1 MKTPALADSTLS
13 MRNRDY
19 FSLLWQIPLILG
31 SSTLSLLIRCS
42 WPWHSLYSLHW
53 RQKLQSTLLNSVTT
67 TLNFRQQSYF
77 ISRRESTGLQ
87 VEAYC
92 AAKGIKHQRVHVSLS
107 TGTEIPSPALHIIT
121 LRDANPSGPTIFYA
135 HGGGYQSPLRSG
147 VAIPFVSRMASS
159 CKAAKIAIL
168 EYSLTPATQY
178 PGQFVQAVEGLRYL
192 IDKGCAPSDIVLVG
206 DSAGGHL
213 IASVILHLQSPAPGL
228 PPIDLQGTSFRAAIL
243 ISPWL
248 RMSEDRY
255 EARVNKRYDFLH
267 AKLLQ
272 HYANLFNPDKNH
284 LWANPME
291 AHDAK
296 SLWSK
301 AVGQSGVVNRLLVTA
316 GDAELLF
323 DSCKSFMA
331 EHVAGQTVVMDP
343 TAKGTDLKSAIQ
355 DARAVLAIGLHEVHI
370 QPLFDA
376 SQNYYKGGTM
386 TAILY
391 FLSILI

>member
-1 MKTPALADSTLS
+1 MNTPAPVDGTLS
-13 MRNRDY
+13 MRNWDY

-31 SSTLSLLIRCS
+31 SSILSLLIRCS

-67 TLNFRQQSYF
+67 TLNLRQQSYF

-87 VEAYC
+87 VAAYC
-92 AAKGIKHQRVHVSLS
+92 AAKSIKHHRVDVSLPN
-107 TGTEIPSPALHIIT
+107 GTEIPSPGLHIIT
-121 LRDANPSGPTIFYA
+121 LRNANPSDPTIFYA

-147 VAIPFVSRMASS
+147 VAIPLVSRMANC
-159 CKAAKIAIL
+159 CKAAKIVIL

-192 IDKGCAPSDIVLVG
+192 IDNGCAPSDIVLAG

-213 IASVILHLQSPAPGL
+213 IASVILHLQIPAPGL
-228 PPIDLQGTSFRAAIL
+228 SPIDLQGTTIRAAIL
-243 ISPWL
+243 LSPWL
-248 RMSEDRY
+248 RMNEDRN
-255 EARVNKRYDFLH
+255 EARVNERYDFLH

-272 HYANLFNPDKNH
+272 HYANLFNPDENH
-284 LWANPME
+284 IWANPME

-301 AVGQSGVVNRLLVTA
+301 AVGQSGVVNRLLVTT

-323 DSCKSFMA
+323 DTCKSFM
-331 EHVAGQTVVMDP
+331 EEYVAGQTVVMDP
-343 TAKGTDLKSAIQ
+343 TAKGTDLKSAIEA
-355 DARAVLAIGLHEVHI
+355 ARAVLAIGLHEVHI
-370 QPLFDA
+370 QPSFDA

-386 TAILY
+386 TAMSY
-391 FLSILI
+391 FLDALA